1 MFIEKGIKNMELN
14 EFLSSELYRAGF
26 TKAEI
31 VKTPLVTRIVV
42 NVTKP
47 SIAIG
52 KGGQNIRA
60 LTDTIEKRFKIEN
73 PQLEIKEVENPL
85 LNATVMA
92 NRIKMMI
99 ERGFSWRSIA
109 YRMVR
114 DIVGAKAQ
122 GVELILSGKLAGKGG
137 RKRRQRI
144 AEGYMKKV
152 GDQVKYVDY
161 AKATAYPKQGA
172 IGIKLRIVRPDV
184 VFPDKI
190 RVNAVMSSR
199 EKIAEDAVVRLAEAE
214 TPDAATID
222 IAAAETD
229 GDIVAA
235 EEKVGKPGAKAQ
247 KAAPEAKRSA
257 QEGKKKKVGEMG
269 GEKTKKLETVEGEEK
284 KVNAE
289 EAKERGAAAG
299 NPEKAPKATAE
310 EAGKAEGE
318 SAKKKADFATKERGA
333 GMKEQVKK
341 IFGIGGEKK
350 GE

>member
-1 MFIEKGIKNMELN
+1 MAVERVFIEKGIKSMELN
-14 EFLSSELYRAGF
+14 EFLSSELFRAGF

-31 VKTPLVTRIVV
+31 VKTPLVTRVVV

-114 DIVGAKAQ
+114 DIVSAKAQ

-172 IGIKLRIVRPDV
+172 IGIKMRIVRPDV

-190 RVNAVMSSR
+190 RVSSVIGSR
-199 EKIAEDAVVRLAEAE
+199 EKIAEEAVVHLAEAD
-214 TPDAATID
+214 TAAAATID

-229 GDIVAA
+229 VGGIVA
-235 EEKVGKPGAKAQ
+235 EEKAEKAGADAQ
-247 KAAPEAKRSA
+247 KAAPEIKGK
-257 QEGKKKKVGEMG
+257 EGKKKNAEGEKG
-269 GEKTKKLETVEGEEK
+269 KTKKVEIKGDKEK
-284 KVNAE
+284 AVKAE
-289 EAKERGAAAG
+289 EAKESKAVVGK
-299 NPEKAPKATAE
+299 PEKAPKATVE
-310 EAGKAEGE
+310 ETKAEG
-318 SAKKKADFATKERGA
+318 ATGKKNKEKGV

-341 IFGIGGEKK
+341 ILGIGGEKK